1 MTFLW
6 QGGERETERELLVGK
21 HCLLLGDVGL
31 NKMQVRRV
39 FVVVLFFLVLGC
51 LSQSFNMPTSKYLQ
65 YQFQQEKSFPPFQYL
80 LLVVQKSDQSPVE
93 VGSLS
98 RYLPRF

>member
-6 QGGERETERELLVGK
+6 QGGEREKERELLVGK

-31 NKMQVRRV
+31 NKLQVRRV